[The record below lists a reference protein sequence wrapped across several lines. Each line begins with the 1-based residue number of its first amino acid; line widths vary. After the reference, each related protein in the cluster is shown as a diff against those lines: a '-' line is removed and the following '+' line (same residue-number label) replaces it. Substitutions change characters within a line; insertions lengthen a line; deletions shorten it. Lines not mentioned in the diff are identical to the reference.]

1 MKRITSRKKNKI
13 YLRMGAHYSLG
24 AEWQTSN
31 DYFAYTFTY
40 NFGVQEIPKDTLS
53 SQENL
58 DGNFSIPEKMTFGV
72 GIGKNKQDRSSW
84 DLAFQ
89 YEIRDWTTFQETNS
103 IESWTSPQLGNSEKM
118 SFGFRWTPNLDFA
131 NTNKSIFSKS
141 TYSIGGHQSKSYI
154 LMDEINLDHYGINFG
169 LTVPLLSSRSFSTM
183 NLGMELGKLG
193 DLNNMNIEEN
203 YINFAIGFTMAPDT
217 RYDRWFRKRQYD

>member
-1 MKRITSRKKNKI
+1 
-13 YLRMGAHYSLG
+13 MGAHYSLG
-24 AEWQTSN
+24 AEWQTST

-118 SFGFRWTPNLDFA
+118 SF
-131 NTNKSIFSKS
+131 
-141 TYSIGGHQSKSYI
+141 
-154 LMDEINLDHYGINFG
+154 
-169 LTVPLLSSRSFSTM
+169 
-183 NLGMELGKLG
+183 
-193 DLNNMNIEEN
+193 
-203 YINFAIGFTMAPDT
+203 
-217 RYDRWFRKRQYD
+217 